1 MSAPA
6 VERPRPTRAARPA
19 RQARPTMPRRSTGVP
34 APRDANGAIGR
45 AYARRAV
52 RERRQSG
59 EASDATSG
67 RSQFVLLIMVLF
79 GVGLVA
85 SLWLSTTAAA
95 DSYRLDAARQATRD
109 LSESSESLR
118 TEIASMQS
126 APALAAAARQMGMV
140 QVSDVARL
148 VVRPDGSVQVVGA
161 PKAAVAPAA
170 PAPVLAPAAPPQVP
184 GQPPVDQQQGTG
196 AQVPDQQQGTGPQGT
211 EQQAADDQVAPE
223 QPGVPAE
230 QGPVQGTGTVQQ
242 APVQQQA
249 PTQQAPTRQPG
260 YAPLAAPAATP
271 GPSAAVAGH

>member
-1 MSAPA
+1 
-6 VERPRPTRAARPA
+6 TRAARPDL
-19 RQARPTMPRRSTGVP
+19 QARPARHTQPRRSTGVP

-45 AYARRAV
+45 AYPRRAV

-59 EASDATSG
+59 EATDATSG

-109 LSESSESLR
+109 LSERSESLS

-170 PAPVLAPAAPPQVP
+170 PAPVLA
-184 GQPPVDQQQGTG
+184 PVDQQQGTG

-260 YAPLAAPAATP
+260 YAPLAAPAAAA

>member
-1 MSAPA
+1 M
-6 VERPRPTRAARPA
+6 
-19 RQARPTMPRRSTGVP
+19 P

-59 EASDATSG
+59 EANDATSG

-109 LSESSESLR
+109 LSERSESLS

-170 PAPVLAPAAPPQVP
+170 PAPVLAPAAPAQVP

-196 AQVPDQQQGTGPQGT
+196 AQVPDQQQGTGQQGT
-211 EQQAADDQVAPE
+211 GQQGTGQQAPDDQVAPE

-249 PTQQAPTRQPG
+249 PAQQQAPTRQPG
-260 YAPLAAPAATP
+260 YAPLAAPAAGP
-271 GPSAAVAGH
+271 GPSAVAGH